1 MFKHKLAI
9 LRKVNIV
16 FDLFLIGAAYLAV
29 LGIRIYIDMGD
40 FYSLESYLP
49 YLWIMIFPLILWPLL
64 INVNGLYPTDRL
76 RTFSR
81 AALIISKSSIQGILL
96 FLAFL
101 FIFKIEIVSRLFVFI
116 FAIIATML
124 LTLKESALIGYFHH
138 LREKGANFR
147 TVIVAG
153 TLKSTKGIVDTIR
166 ENPFLGLRLEGLLVP
181 KEEAASREEYD
192 GVKVLGSL
200 EEIEK
205 ALHSQPI
212 DHVIV
217 TVNRSDYGE
226 VDNILSACEREGV
239 ELWITADIF
248 KIKIAK
254 LDSDELFGIPL
265 FVFRTTPRF
274 SWQLLTKIV
283 FDRIG
288 GTILAIITFPVVLI
302 AAILIKLTSPGPILF
317 KQSRCGIQG
326 REFVLYKLRTMQVGA
341 DKKKED
347 LMANNI
353 ITGPAFKIENDPR
366 ITLLGRFLRKT
377 SIDELPQF
385 WNVIKGD
392 MSIVGPRPPLPEE
405 VIDYHG
411 WHRRRLSMKPG
422 ITGLWQVSGR
432 NEIADFNKWVELDL
446 EYIDKWS
453 LWLDLKI
460 FFRTIY
466 VVFTGFGAR

>member
-1 MFKHKLAI
+1 MFKHRLDI
-9 LRKVNIV
+9 LRKVNIA
-16 FDLFLIGAAYLAV
+16 FDIFLTGASYLLV
-29 LGIRIYIDMGD
+29 LAGRIYIDRGD
-40 FYSLESYLP
+40 ISSFQSYLP
-49 YLWIMIFPLILWPLL
+49 YLWIMIFPLVLWPLL

-81 AALIISKSSIQGILL
+81 AALIISKSSAQGVLL

-101 FIFKIEIVSRLFVFI
+101 FIFKIEIVSRLFILI
-116 FAIIATML
+116 FAIIATIL
-124 LTLKESALIGYFHH
+124 LVLKESALIGYFHN
-138 LREKGANFR
+138 LRKKGANFR
-147 TVIVAG
+147 TVLVAG
-153 TLKSTKGIVDTIR
+153 TFKSTKGIVDTIR
-166 ENPFLGLRLEGLLVP
+166 ENAFLGLRIEGLLVP
-181 KEEAASREEYD
+181 KEEAAGKEEYD

-205 ALHSQPI
+205 ALHAQPI

-248 KIKIAK
+248 KVKIAK
-254 LDSDELFGIPL
+254 LDSDDLFGIPL

-283 FDRIG
+283 IDRIG
-288 GTILAIITFPVVLI
+288 GTILAILTFPVILL
-302 AAILIKLTSPGPILF
+302 AALLIKLTSPGPVLF
-317 KQSRCGIQG
+317 EQIRCGIQG
-326 REFVLYKLRTMQVGA
+326 RKFTLYKLRTMKVGA
-341 DKKKED
+341 DRVKEE
-347 LMANNI
+347 LKANNI
-353 ITGPAFKIENDPR
+353 VSGPAFKVENDPR
-366 ITLLGRFLRKT
+366 ITPLGRFLRKT
-377 SIDELPQF
+377 SVDELPQF

-392 MSIVGPRPPLPEE
+392 MSIVGPRPPIPEE

-422 ITGLWQVSGR
+422 VTGLWQVSGR
-432 NEIADFNKWVELDL
+432 SEIADFNKWVELDL

-453 LWLDLKI
+453 LWLDLRI